1 MKNKNKALLSL
12 VLVCTLLFLLTS
24 CLWIDSGVIGD
35 SGNGD
40 YVTKGEISK
49 LLQGIKENITVNAG
63 DNNNIQINS
72 SENQNLVAASKG
84 LLSAVSIHCK
94 FKITTM
100 STPLFGTPTPST
112 ETVSS
117 AGSGVIYT
125 LDKTAGSAYI
135 ITNYHVLYCKGADT
149 DNDISEDITVHL
161 YGLEDSKYAIHA
173 EYVGGSMNYDIAVLE
188 VKSSDVLRESNAM
201 AAEFADSNDISI
213 LDTAIAIGNPRDFGL
228 SATVGAVNVE
238 SETIVMTSV
247 DGSSYISLRVIR
259 TDAAVNSGNSG
270 GGLFNDKGQIIG
282 IVNAKMSSS
291 SVDNIGYAIPS
302 NVAKY
307 VTDNIIFYDKQDKS
321 NDSVKRALIGIKVGV
336 ESAGTSYDTETGK
349 ITRYEVVNVDVV
361 ESDGASVGK
370 LYVGDIIRSIT
381 VDGVT
386 YEVKRKFNFV
396 DIMLTAR
403 QTSTVVIN
411 VERAGESLA
420 VEYDMSKVALTDW

>member
-1 MKNKNKALLSL
+1 
-12 VLVCTLLFLLTS
+12 
-24 CLWIDSGVIGD
+24 
-35 SGNGD
+35 
-40 YVTKGEISK
+40 
-49 LLQGIKENITVNAG
+49 
-63 DNNNIQINS
+63 
-72 SENQNLVAASKG
+72 
-84 LLSAVSIHCK
+84 
-94 FKITTM
+94 
-100 STPLFGTPTPST
+100 
-112 ETVSS
+112 
-117 AGSGVIYT
+117 
-125 LDKTAGSAYI
+125 
-135 ITNYHVLYCKGADT
+135 
-149 DNDISEDITVHL
+149 
-161 YGLEDSKYAIHA
+161 
-173 EYVGGSMNYDIAVLE
+173 MNFDIAVLE

-201 AAEFADSNDISI
+201 AAEFADSNDVSI

-321 NDSVKRALIGIKVGV
+321 NDSVKRALIGITVGV

-349 ITRYEVVNVDVV
+349 ITRYEVVKVDAI
-361 ESDGASVGK
+361 ESDSASVGK

-386 YEVKRKFNFV
+386 YEVKRKFNVV

-411 VERAGESLA
+411 VERSGESLT